1 MDTLALYSFDD
12 GSLSVATV
20 KFIRDYNPVCHNA
33 KVWPRYKDATQKKNW
48 VKVNWP
54 NQDKS
59 GNSTGGTSVH
69 AAQVVRFG
77 VSRPELEK
85 LLNKMLDERNAV
97 PKKDEKRQVHKKKDN
112 MEDRL
117 VKQLR
122 DDLREQK
129 LLHASPGGL
138 EEPTDLP
145 PQVQE
150 PLAVPALARAEESGA
165 RVSYADAMAAVT
177 EARAQ
182 AEARAVLAEAKAEQS
197 EAREKE
203 IATKLELAEART
215 EEIEARLEQAEAR
228 LEQAEARLEQAEAR
242 AEEAEARA
250 EEAET
255 KVLQGRAQMTFVLDD
270 LLPALRDV
278 PQILASLQHRE
289 AAGPMLPGVPGNVM
303 ENTVHFG
310 DIVVTDV
317 QMKRLDGKPASL
329 YTQDLAVMV
338 FGSDA
343 LAECCLSG
351 SVTKPSLPKEPVQDL
366 IDHVIAKFPGE
377 SSKTVKEYLR
387 RKCSNTSYLRKK
399 NIN

>member
-1 MDTLALYSFDD
+1 M
-12 GSLSVATV
+12 
-20 KFIRDYNPVCHNA
+20 
-33 KVWPRYKDATQKKNW
+33 
-48 VKVNWP
+48 
-54 NQDKS
+54 
-59 GNSTGGTSVH
+59 
-69 AAQVVRFG
+69 RFH
-77 VSRPELEK
+77 
-85 LLNKMLDERNAV
+85 LLN
-97 PKKDEKRQVHKKKDN
+97 
-112 MEDRL
+112 
-117 VKQLR
+117 
-122 DDLREQK
+122 
-129 LLHASPGGL
+129 ASPGGL

-145 PQVQE
+145 SQLQE
-150 PLAVPALARAEESGA
+150 PVAAPALASAEESEA
-165 RVSYADAMAAVT
+165 RVAYADAMAAVT

-182 AEARAVLAEAKAEQS
+182 AEARAVHAEARAEQS
-197 EAREKE
+197 EARAGE
-203 IATKLELAEART
+203 IATRLELAEART
-215 EEIEARLEQAEAR
+215 EETEAR

-242 AEEAEARA
+242 AEEAE
-250 EEAET
+250 T
-255 KVLQGRAQMTFVLDD
+255 KVLQGRAQMTFLLDD

-289 AAGPMLPGVPGNVM
+289 AAGPMLPGVPGNVV

-317 QMKRLDGKPASL
+317 QLKRLDGKPVSV

-351 SVTKPSLPKEPVQDL
+351 SATKASLPKEPVQDL

-399 NIN
+399 NIE

>member
-1 MDTLALYSFDD
+1 
-12 GSLSVATV
+12 
-20 KFIRDYNPVCHNA
+20 
-33 KVWPRYKDATQKKNW
+33 
-48 VKVNWP
+48 
-54 NQDKS
+54 
-59 GNSTGGTSVH
+59 
-69 AAQVVRFG
+69 
-77 VSRPELEK
+77 
-85 LLNKMLDERNAV
+85 
-97 PKKDEKRQVHKKKDN
+97 

-250 EEAET
+250 EEAEARAEEAET
-255 KVLQGRAQMTFVLDD
+255 KVLQ
-270 LLPALRDV
+270 DV

-351 SVTKPSLPKEPVQDL
+351 SVTKSSLPKEPVQDL